1 VGETP
6 KSTRFGLRPLKLTLV
21 PATALAVFAFTT
33 PAHAEESGALSVTP
47 ATVAVAVPS
56 APDAPEVTQLALG
69 EVQTTVASAV
79 ASIPDEP
86 AGDGSAADPVAA
98 FAAAPMEQSTD
109 VPTNVEGPANQPA
122 SSAPA
127 APDGSIESSSDV
139 SAQPA
144 EENGDRAASVAI
156 SGPQPSAAAPTDPAT
171 ASGTQTAA
179 DPVES
184 PPGTQYQ
191 SRSAQYQPVQ
201 TIDHRLSGERPTGTA
216 LAPKRA
222 VRAETPNALR
232 HSSKSVQILSRICAD
247 IGGENPAL
255 SAGDELLKSEW
266 NITQIGG
273 CILDL
278 SDASDVPAEVV
289 TSPDCESA
297 SQYQL
302 QDGQYQPVGC
312 EPAVDEPIDANST
325 APSDCVPDLSTT
337 IDQIAPIEIVIGD
350 SSPLDGPAVQDVV
363 SSTGPVTCVV
373 NPVAGTATAPAVA
386 SPQVPGVSAGQAETG
401 AAMPRPVSQTVEK
414 PAPSTKSQKHQAQEH
429 VSASAAVD
437 RGGPRRWVV
446 TARPPWSRPQSARP
460 RSHSAREKHQAAPLR
475 TSPETSGPP
484 ARFEALQA
492 QPVERSSSSGTTAS
506 AESAWLA
513 AAALLFLFAL
523 GSFGLAVAGASG
535 RGAVPTRLSLLRARI
550 TSKGLSSHP
559 ADRTNVDAPRGI
571 RYRD

>member
-6 KSTRFGLRPLKLTLV
+6 KSRRCVPRPLKLALV
-21 PATALAVFAFTT
+21 PATGLAVFAFTT

-47 ATVAVAVPS
+47 ATVAVSVPS
-56 APDAPEVTQLALG
+56 APDATEVTQLALG
-69 EVQTTVASAV
+69 EAQATVASGV

-98 FAAAPMEQSTD
+98 FAAAPVQQSAD
-109 VPTNVEGPANQPA
+109 VPTSLESPANQAAGSVPA
-122 SSAPA
+122 EPG
-127 APDGSIESSSDV
+127 GSTESSSDV
-139 SAQPA
+139 TAQPA
-144 EENGDRAASVAI
+144 EQNADEAASAAI
-156 SGPQPSAAAPTDPAT
+156 SRPQPSAAPSTDPAT
-171 ASGTQTAA
+171 APGAQTAA

-184 PPGTQYQ
+184 RPSTQYQ
-191 SRSAQYQPVQ
+191 SPPAQYQPVQ
-201 TIDHRLSGERPTGTA
+201 TIDHRLSGERPARTA

-232 HSSKSVQILSRICAD
+232 HSSKSVQILSRICAG
-247 IGGENPAL
+247 IGGENAAG

-273 CILDL
+273 CIVDL
-278 SDASDVPAEVV
+278 SDASDVPEEVA

-312 EPAVDEPIDANST
+312 EPAVDEPLDANST
-325 APSDCVPDLSTT
+325 APSDCVPDLSTA

-350 SSPLDGPAVQDVV
+350 SSPLDGPTVQDVV

-373 NPVAGTATAPAVA
+373 NPLAGTATAPAVA

-401 AAMPRPVSQTVEK
+401 TAMPRPVSQPVEE
-414 PAPSTKSQKHQAQEH
+414 PTPSTKSQKHQAHEH
-429 VSASAAVD
+429 VSAITTLER
-437 RGGPRRWVV
+437 RGPARWVG
-446 TARPPWSRPQSARP
+446 TARPLWSRPQSARP
-460 RSHSAREKHQAAPLR
+460 RPHPVREKHRATPVR
-475 TSPETSGPP
+475 TSPVTSGPP

-492 QPVERSSSSGTTAS
+492 QRSERSSSSAATAS

-523 GSFGLAVAGASG
+523 GSFGFAIAGAPG
-535 RGAVPTRLSLLRARI
+535 GGAAPMRLSLLRSRI
-550 TSKGLSSHP
+550 TSKGLSRHP
-559 ADRTNVDAPRGI
+559 ADRTNADAPRGI